1 MKSMDELVKGVR
13 KASLGAEE
21 SQRIYCGRGMLN
33 SSLTARIPEQNFPN
47 I

>member
-1 MKSMDELVKGVR
+1 MMNWSRVR

-21 SQRIYCGRGMLN
+21 YQHIYCVRGILN
-33 SSLTARIPEQNFPN
+33 SSLTARIPELNFPN